1 MSRLNLTALLALSA
15 LALPAS
21 PALAQV
27 IFAPQ
32 GNGAADRA
40 VHGRATERDD
50 IYTCAAAP
58 GGSRVRENCEVE
70 TTTLK
75 LEQQMRIAFKLNA
88 PPAPLQCGASTT
100 TRYQQRN
107 TVARVSGT
115 LEIHDC
121 VAASGTFTVDVRV
134 KDDSGVEKPLEFS
147 QPWQRSD
154 DQDVAFTA
162 DYPIGENVDLVS
174 VSLRGLTCTC
184 TGLLAEEDPSA
195 ETTPPERTPTQD

>member
-1 MSRLNLTALLALSA
+1 MSRIQLTALLALSA
-15 LALPAS
+15 LALPAF
-21 PALAQV
+21 AQV
-27 IFAPQ
+27 IFAP
-32 GNGAADRA
+32 GMGGGADRGTQ
-40 VHGRATERDD
+40 GRVTERDD
-50 IYTCAAAP
+50 IYTCQAAP

-75 LEQQMRIAFKLNA
+75 LEQQMKLAFTLNA

-100 TRYQQRN
+100 TRYQQRD

-115 LEIHDC
+115 LEIRDC
-121 VAASGTFTVDVRV
+121 AAASGTFTVAVRV

-184 TGLLAEEDPSA
+184 AGLLTDEVAPAEDALA
-195 ETTPPERTPTQD
+195 ESLPAQEN

>member
-1 MSRLNLTALLALSA
+1 MSRLIRTELFALSA
-15 LALPAS
+15 LALFAS
-21 PALAQV
+21 PAFAQI
-27 IFAPQ
+27 IFSPA
-32 GNGAADRA
+32 GAADRGIQ
-40 VHGRATERDD
+40 GRATERDD
-50 IYTCAAAP
+50 VYTCAAAP

-75 LEQQMRIAFKLNA
+75 LEQEMKIAFKLNA

-100 TRYQQRN
+100 TRYQQRD

-115 LEIHDC
+115 LEIRDC
-121 VAASGTFTVDVRV
+121 AAASGTFTVAVRV

-147 QPWQRSD
+147 QPWQRND

-184 TGLLAEEDPSA
+184 TGLLAEQEDPPAPA
-195 ETTPPERTPTQD
+195 ETPAAQD

>member
-1 MSRLNLTALLALSA
+1 MSRLNRTELFTLLALALLA
-15 LALPAS
+15 S
-21 PALAQV
+21 PAFAQV
-27 IFAPQ
+27 IFSQ
-32 GNGAADRA
+32 GGGADRG
-40 VHGRATERDD
+40 VQGRVTERDD
-50 IYTCAAAP
+50 VYTCAAAP

-100 TRYQQRN
+100 TRYQQRD

-115 LEIHDC
+115 LEIRDC
-121 VAASGTFTVDVRV
+121 AAASGTFTVAVRV
-134 KDDSGVEKPLEFS
+134 KDDSGVEKPLEFT

-162 DYPIGENVDLVS
+162 DYPIGENVDLIS

-184 TGLLAEEDPSA
+184 TGLLAEQEDTSA
-195 ETTPPERTPTQD
+195 PAEQPPTQD

>member
-1 MSRLNLTALLALSA
+1 MSRLIRPDLLALSA
-15 LALPAS
+15 LALLAS
-21 PALAQV
+21 PAFAQV
-27 IFAPQ
+27 IFSP
-32 GNGAADRA
+32 GGGADRG
-40 VHGRATERDD
+40 VQGRATERDD
-50 IYTCAAAP
+50 VYTCAAAP

-75 LEQQMRIAFKLNA
+75 LEQQMKLAFKLNA

-100 TRYQQRN
+100 TRYQQRD
-107 TVARVSGT
+107 TVARVTGT
-115 LEIHDC
+115 LEIRDC
-121 VAASGTFTVDVRV
+121 AAASGTFTVAVRV
-134 KDDSGVEKPLEFS
+134 KDDSGVEKPLEFT

-184 TGLLAEEDPSA
+184 AGLLAEQDAPDGDPLA
-195 ETTPPERTPTQD
+195 ESPPAQD

>member
-1 MSRLNLTALLALSA
+1 MSRLNRTALIALSSLALLA
-15 LALPAS
+15 S
-21 PALAQV
+21 PAFAQV
-27 IFAPQ
+27 IFSNS
-32 GNGAADRA
+32 GSADRA
-40 VHGRATERDD
+40 VQGRATDRDD
-50 IYTCAAAP
+50 VYTCAGAP
-58 GGSRVRENCEVE
+58 GGSRVRENCETE

-121 VAASGTFTVDVRV
+121 AAASGTFTVDVRV
-134 KDDSGVEKPLEFS
+134 KDESGAERPLEFS

-184 TGLLAEEDPSA
+184 ADLVAQDEDAPRESSAAENPPSK
-195 ETTPPERTPTQD
+195 D

>member
-1 MSRLNLTALLALSA
+1 MSRIHLAALLALSA
-15 LALPAS
+15 LAR

-27 IFAPQ
+27 IFAP
-32 GNGAADRA
+32 GMGAGADRGMQ
-40 VHGRATERDD
+40 GRVTERDD
-50 IYTCAAAP
+50 IYTCQAAP
-58 GGSRVRENCEVE
+58 GGSRVRENCEAE

-121 VAASGTFTVDVRV
+121 AAASGTFTVDVRV

-162 DYPIGENVDLVS
+162 DFPIGENVDLVS
-174 VSLRGLTCTC
+174 VSLRGLMRIVCFVEF
-184 TGLLAEEDPSA
+184 L
-195 ETTPPERTPTQD
+195 QDGMATAGHEWR

>member
-1 MSRLNLTALLALSA
+1 MSRNNLTALLALSV

-21 PALAQV
+21 AQV
-27 IFAPQ
+27 IFAP
-32 GNGAADRA
+32 GMGAGADRG
-40 VHGRATERDD
+40 VQGRVTERDD
-50 IYTCAAAP
+50 IYTCQAAP
-58 GGSRVRENCEVE
+58 GGSRVRENCETE

-75 LEQQMRIAFKLNA
+75 LEREMRIAFKLNA

-100 TRYQQRN
+100 TRYQQRD
-107 TVARVSGT
+107 TIARVSGT

-121 VAASGTFTVDVRV
+121 AAASGTFTVDVRV
-134 KDDSGVEKPLEFS
+134 KDDSGVEKPLEFR
-147 QPWQRSD
+147 QTWQRSD

-184 TGLLAEEDPSA
+184 TGLLTEEDAPAVDA
-195 ETTPPERTPTQD
+195 EPLPAQD

>member
-1 MSRLNLTALLALSA
+1 MSRINLSA
-15 LALPAS
+15 LLGLSAIALPAFG
-21 PALAQV
+21 QV
-27 IFAPQ
+27 IFAPAM
-32 GNGAADRA
+32 GGGADRGIQ
-40 VHGRATERDD
+40 GRVTERDD
-50 IYTCAAAP
+50 IYTCQAAP
-58 GGSRVRENCEVE
+58 GGSRVRENCEPE

-100 TRYQQRN
+100 TRYQQRD

-121 VAASGTFTVDVRV
+121 AAASGTFTVDVRV
-134 KDDSGVEKPLEFS
+134 KDDGGVEKPLEFS

-184 TGLLAEEDPSA
+184 AGLL
-195 ETTPPERTPTQD
+195 T

>member
-1 MSRLNLTALLALSA
+1 MSRLIRIELFALSA
-15 LALPAS
+15 LALFAS
-21 PALAQV
+21 PALAQI
-27 IFAPQ
+27 IFS
-32 GNGAADRA
+32 NGGGADRG
-40 VHGRATERDD
+40 VQGRATERDD
-50 IYTCAAAP
+50 VYTCAAAP

-75 LEQQMRIAFKLNA
+75 LEQEMKIAFKLNA

-100 TRYQQRN
+100 TRYQQRD

-115 LEIHDC
+115 LEIRDC
-121 VAASGTFTVDVRV
+121 AAASGTFTVAVRV

-147 QPWQRSD
+147 QPWERSD

-184 TGLLAEEDPSA
+184 TGLLAEQKVPPAPA
-195 ETTPPERTPTQD
+195 ENPPAQD

>member
-1 MSRLNLTALLALSA
+1 MSRLIRTELFALSA
-15 LALPAS
+15 LALFAS
-21 PALAQV
+21 PAFAQI
-27 IFAPQ
+27 IFST
-32 GNGAADRA
+32 GGAADRG
-40 VHGRATERDD
+40 VQGRATERDD
-50 IYTCAAAP
+50 VYTCAAAP

-75 LEQQMRIAFKLNA
+75 LEQEMKIAFKLNA

-100 TRYQQRN
+100 TRYQQRD

-115 LEIHDC
+115 LEIRDC
-121 VAASGTFTVDVRV
+121 AAASGTFTVAVRV

-184 TGLLAEEDPSA
+184 TGLLAEQEDPPAPA
-195 ETTPPERTPTQD
+195 ENPPAQD

>member
-1 MSRLNLTALLALSA
+1 MSRINLTTLLALSA
-15 LALPAS
+15 LALPAF
-21 PALAQV
+21 AQV
-27 IFAPQ
+27 IFGP
-32 GNGAADRA
+32 GMGGGADRGM
-40 VHGRATERDD
+40 HGRVTDRED
-50 IYTCAAAP
+50 IYMCQASP

-75 LEQQMRIAFKLNA
+75 LDQQMRLAFKLNA

-100 TRYQQRN
+100 TRYQQRD

-121 VAASGTFTVDVRV
+121 AAASGMFTVAVRV

-184 TGLLAEEDPSA
+184 TGLLTNEDAPAEDAPA
-195 ETTPPERTPTQD
+195 EPLPAQD